1 MKTANAKFAGL
12 ALAAL
17 LGTTAAATASAQ
29 TVEGNVALTS
39 DYIFRGVTQTDGGPA
54 ISGGFDVAGDSGL
67 YAGVWGS
74 SVDFGDDTTM
84 ELDLYGG
91 YATTLGSWDLD
102 IGGIFYG
109 YPDSPS
115 AGGDQNF
122 WEFYAGVGHALG
134 PLAWDAKLSWSP
146 DFYLESGS
154 ATYLE
159 TGLAYEF
166 PAGVAIDARIAAST
180 FDDLPAADYEDYQ
193 IGVSGTVLQTLGW
206 DVRYHSLSD
215 GGDDSFVFTISQSFG
230 G

>member
-12 ALAAL
+12 ALATL
-17 LGTTAAATASAQ
+17 LGTTATATASAQ
-29 TVEGNVALTS
+29 DVEGNIALTS
-39 DYIFRGVTQTDGGPA
+39 NYIYRGVSQTDGGPA
-54 ISGGFDVAGDSGL
+54 ISGGFDVADDSGL

-122 WEFYAGVGHALG
+122 WEIYAGVGHALG

-146 DFYLESGS
+146 DFYLESGP
-154 ATYLE
+154 ATYIE
-159 TGLAYEF
+159 TGLTYEF
-166 PAGVAIDARIAAST
+166 AAGIAIDARIGASS
-180 FDDLPAADYEDYQ
+180 FDDVPAADYEDYQ
-193 IGVSGTVLQTLGW
+193 IGVSGTILETLGW
-206 DVRYHSLSD
+206 DVRYHALSD
-215 GGDDSFVFTISQSFG
+215 DGDDSVVLTISQSFG

>member
-17 LGTTAAATASAQ
+17 LGTAAATTASAQ

-54 ISGGFDVAGDSGL
+54 ISGGFDVADDSGL
-67 YAGVWGS
+67 YAGIWGS

-91 YATTLGSWDLD
+91 YATTLGSWDID
-102 IGGIFYG
+102 VGGIFYG

-134 PLAWDAKLSWSP
+134 PVAWDAKLSWSP
-146 DFYLESGS
+146 DFYLESGP
-154 ATYLE
+154 AAYIE

-166 PAGVAIDARIAAST
+166 AAGVALDARIGASR
-180 FDDLPAADYEDYQ
+180 FDDIPAADYEDYQ
-193 IGVSGTVLQTLGW
+193 IGISGTAFDTVSW
-206 DVRYHSLSD
+206 DARYHALSD
-215 GGDDSFVFTISQSFG
+215 DGDDSFVFTISQSFG